1 MRIINID
8 DKDSLRDLMDD
19 IRGKRVIAVKS
30 DDEKHLILKFKDV
43 CEEMIIMFESDLL
56 ANRKDS
62 WLSVKIQVTES
73 DEWII

>member
-30 DDEKHLILKFKDV
+30 
-43 CEEMIIMFESDLL
+43 EELY
-56 ANRKDS
+56 K
-62 WLSVKIQVTES
+62 
-73 DEWII
+73 